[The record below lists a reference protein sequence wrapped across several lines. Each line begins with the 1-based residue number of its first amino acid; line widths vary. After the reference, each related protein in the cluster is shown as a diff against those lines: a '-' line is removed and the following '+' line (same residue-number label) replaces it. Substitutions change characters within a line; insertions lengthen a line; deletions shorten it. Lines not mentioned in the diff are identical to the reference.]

1 MSSLRWKPSITA
13 NGNLS
18 ILMKHGD
25 KAFTNME
32 AKSSALKGYIDCE
45 ISILN
50 SKVDRFIESLKE
62 TITEI
67 EKREISSIEILQENI
82 RFL

>member
-1 MSSLRWKPSITA
+1 
-13 NGNLS
+13 
-18 ILMKHGD
+18 MKHGD

-50 SKVDRFIESLKE
+50 SKVDQFIESLKE
-62 TITEI
+62 KITKL
-67 EKREISSIEILQENI
+67 EKRESTEIL
-82 RFL
+82 